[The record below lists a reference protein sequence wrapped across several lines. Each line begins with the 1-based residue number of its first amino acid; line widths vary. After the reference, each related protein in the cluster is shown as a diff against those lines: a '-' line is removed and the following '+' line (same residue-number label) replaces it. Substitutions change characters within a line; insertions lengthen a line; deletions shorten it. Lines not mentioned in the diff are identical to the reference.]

1 MLRHALALVAVLGLE
16 RFAHADDALGDPA
29 DVAGDARDDDAPDD
43 TGGEEIIEIEGRAP
57 REPTQQKLETEVLHT
72 LPGAGNDALR
82 GLQSLPGV
90 ARVPFGM
97 GGLALRGAAPHD
109 TRVFLD
115 GIEVPI
121 LYHFGGLASF
131 VPIDALEH
139 IELTPSGF
147 GARWGRGIG
156 GLVLLESRS
165 PKPTRWRAQGEVSLL
180 HAGALAVGPGPKNGS
195 WLVGVRRSYVDA
207 VLAAAQVDLSI
218 APSYLDAQARWESG
232 DKKWLAL
239 AVASGDS
246 LTLVRDPNEMTGGG
260 GISTSNVKSFD
271 YTSRFLR
278 LGARYRDRGITI
290 TPWFGL
296 DDIDAIANHKGVDK
310 GYKRFDITGAARVE
324 HDRAW
329 LDGTLRTGVELK
341 ATHYSYAITNIPP
354 AFPGMP
360 PMNIVVTR
368 EGSRAALDAGMFV
381 EQDWLVA
388 DKRVTVRPG
397 LRLDYLGLADSVALG
412 PRLSVISR
420 LRDGVVLTQTIGLYH
435 QPPLVTDLDPIYGDR
450 ELVAPRSFQVSAS
463 AEAPLFDLFD
473 GRATLYAQA
482 QRSLA
487 VDTVSG
493 ATPISDQGG
502 GQSGG
507 LLGISRELVDE
518 QFGSYSYR
526 EYVGRGH
533 AYGLELFARRE
544 IGRVTGWLAYTYA
557 RSYRTGDPRR
567 DERYY
572 PYVLDQPHVLTALAT
587 LPLGSKW
594 RIGGR
599 LRLASGNP
607 ITPVADAYV
616 NADMEWTAVD
626 GPILSERLPYFAQLD
641 LRVDRLWRRRTATW
655 TLYLDI
661 QNVTNRA
668 NPEGVTYSDDFSSRS
683 FTRGLPI
690 FPSLGVEYRPSP

>member
-1 MLRHALALVAVLGLE
+1 VLVVCVLVQAA
-16 RFAHADDALGDPA
+16 RADDD
-29 DVAGDARDDDAPDD
+29 PDD
-43 TGGEEIIEIEGRAP
+43 SGDEEVIEIQGRAP
-57 REPTQQKLETEVLHT
+57 REPTQQKLDTEVLHA
-72 LPGAGNDALR
+72 LPGGGNDALR
-82 GLQSLPGV
+82 GLSSLPGV

-97 GGLALRGAAPHD
+97 GGLALRGSAPHD

-131 VPIDALEH
+131 VPIDALDH

-156 GLVLLESRS
+156 GVVLLESRS
-165 PKPTRWRAQGEVSLL
+165 PRPTSWRAQGEVSLL
-180 HAGALAVGPGPKNGS
+180 HAGALAVGPGPKQGS

-207 VLAAAQVDLSI
+207 VLAAAQIDLSL
-218 APSYLDAQARWESG
+218 APSYIDAQTRWESG
-232 DKKWLAL
+232 DKKWLAIGF
-239 AVASGDS
+239 ASGDS
-246 LTLVRDPNEMTGGG
+246 LELVRSPDDSGGAG
-260 GISTSNVKSFD
+260 GVSASNVKSFD
-271 YTSRFLR
+271 YNSRFVR
-278 LGARYRDRGITI
+278 LGMRYRDRGLML

-310 GYKRFDITGAARVE
+310 GYTRFDVTTGARLE
-324 HDRAW
+324 RELDW
-329 LDGTLRTGVELK
+329 LGGTLRTGIDGK
-341 ATHYSYAITNIPP
+341 ATHYSYSITNIPP

-360 PMNIVVTR
+360 AENVVVTR
-368 EGSRAALDAGMFV
+368 DGSRAALDAGIFA

-388 DKRVTVRPG
+388 DKRVAVRPG
-397 LRLDYLGLADSVALG
+397 LRIDYLGLADRAVVG
-412 PRLSVISR
+412 PRLSVVER
-420 LRDGVVLTQTIGLYH
+420 LDDGVVLTQTIGLYH
-435 QPPLVTDLDPIYGDR
+435 QPPLVTDLDPIYGER
-450 ELVAPRSFQVSAS
+450 ELAAPSSLQASAS

-473 GRATLYAQA
+473 GRATLYVQA

-487 VDTVSG
+487 VDTVTG
-493 ATPISDQGG
+493 ATPISDNGG

-526 EYVGRGH
+526 EYVGRGR

-544 IGRVTGWLAYTYA
+544 LGAVTGWLAYTYA
-557 RSYRTGDPRR
+557 RSYRTGDPRS
-567 DERYY
+567 DDRYY

-599 LRLASGNP
+599 FRLASGNP
-607 ITPVADAYV
+607 ITPVAGAYV
-616 NADMEWTAVD
+616 NIKMEWTAVD

-661 QNVTNRA
+661 QNVTNRL
-668 NPEGVTYSDDFSSRS
+668 NPEGLTYSDDFSTRS
-683 FTRGLPI
+683 YTRGLPI
-690 FPSLGVEYRPSP
+690 FPSLGVEYRPTP